1 MDKVTPFMWFNDNAE
16 AAVNLYMSL
25 FPDSRILEVTRYGQG
40 APFPEG
46 TAMTVTFQLAGRELI
61 ALNGGPYYQLN
72 EAFSLSVSCDSQE
85 EVDRLWEK
93 LGEGGSYQ
101 QCGWLKDRFG
111 LSWQIVPRVLIELLR
126 DPDRAKAQRVTE
138 AMLKMVK
145 LDIGE
150 LKRAAACN

>member
-1 MDKVTPFMWFNDNAE
+1 MWFNDNAE